1 MPYIYE
7 EAKKC
12 TETGLPMMRALYL
25 EYPEDRTVRYIDDQ
39 YLFGDNLLIAPI
51 LKPLSKSDIRE
62 LYLPKGVWYDYFT
75 KEKIESNGMWIS
87 RKIDLQT
94 LPIYVK
100 EGTTLNYCDV
110 KDHLQNGIDTI
121 IKTEQW

>member
-25 EYPEDRTVRYIDDQ
+25 EYPDDKNVRYIDDQ

-51 LKPLSKSDIRE
+51 LKPLNKTNIRE
-62 LYLPKGVWYDYFT
+62 IYLPKGAWYDYFT
-75 KEKIESNGMWIS
+75 KEKIESNGMWIR

-100 EGTTLNYCDV
+100 EGTTLHYCYI
-110 KDHLQNGIDTI
+110 KDHLQNGIDNI